1 MSLIQTSNLA
11 IGYQSNKTLQ
21 RDIEF
26 SLKEGEI
33 ICLMGQ
39 NGVGKTTFI
48 KTLNGLL
55 DPLNGTVEIKGTS
68 IQDYDRTLLA
78 QEMGV
83 VLTDKPAATNL
94 TVKELIGLGRYP
106 YSNWL
111 GRLSSEDKA
120 AVESAISQTKINYIE
135 DKLLSDLSDGQF
147 QKAMIARAL
156 AQETD
161 ILILDEP
168 VAHLD
173 LNNKIEILLLLRE
186 IANTGKGILISTH
199 DIQVS
204 LQLSDLLWLF
214 NFDSN
219 PIFGLPEDLI
229 LNGDL
234 EEALY
239 LQHHAYDLIH
249 HRLTIPASGK
259 VMKVIG
265 DEKSGFWTK
274 QALEKAG
281 FQIGEEGKRIE
292 CEDSTWEYQGSTYHS
307 ISELLKAIRKQNN

>member
-1 MSLIQTSNLA
+1 MKHLIETKALA
-11 IGYQSNKTLQ
+11 IGYSRDKILQ
-21 RDIEF
+21 KSIHF
-26 SLKEGEI
+26 SLEKGQI

-48 KTLNGLL
+48 KTLNNLL
-55 DPLNGTVEIKGTS
+55 DPLGGQILIKN
-68 IQDYDRTLLA
+68 QPLEAYDRAVLA
-78 QEMGV
+78 REVGL

-94 TVKELIGLGRYP
+94 TVRELIGLGRYP

-111 GRLSSEDKA
+111 GRLSEEDKV
-120 AVESAISQTKINYIE
+120 AVERAIAQTKINYIA
-135 DKLLSDLSDGQF
+135 DRLLSDLSDGQF

-214 NFDSN
+214 NFDS
-219 PIFGLPEDLI
+219 PPTSGMPEDLI

-234 EEALY
+234 EKALY
-239 LQHHAYDLIH
+239 LEHHAYDLIH
-249 HRLTIPASGK
+249 HRLSIQPEGK
-259 VMKVIG
+259 VMKVTG
-265 DEKSGFWTK
+265 DERMVFWTT
-274 QALEKAG
+274 QALEKNG
-281 FQIGEEGKRIE
+281 FQIGDEGETIL
-292 CEDSTWEYQGSTYHS
+292 CHPSTWTYKGSSYNKLQELVRS
-307 ISELLKAIRKQNN
+307 INN